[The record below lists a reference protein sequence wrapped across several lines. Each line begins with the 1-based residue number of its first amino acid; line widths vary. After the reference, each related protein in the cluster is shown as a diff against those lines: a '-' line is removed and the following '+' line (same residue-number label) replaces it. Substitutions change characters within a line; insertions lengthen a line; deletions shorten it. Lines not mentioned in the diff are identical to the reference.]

1 MATVTDETRLARVRA
16 NGLGGQSDTAGS
28 PRRRRGRIAAG
39 AAVMAVSGWLA
50 VAVFASAGSRDE
62 VLVVA
67 RPVDRFEQV
76 ERDDLRVVRVAADS
90 RVGSVPADRMDD
102 VVGRPASVP
111 LVEGSLLHE
120 DQVLHEDVVVGDGEA
135 AVGAV
140 LAEEDFP
147 STLAAGAE
155 VEVVVRPPAGSTSGP
170 LTLGAWV
177 LAVEDAERAGTESR
191 RVTLVVPA
199 RDVALVSAAASDD
212 RVSVAVTGE
221 R

>member
-1 MATVTDETRLARVRA
+1 LATVTDEARLARVRA
-16 NGLGGQSDTAGS
+16 NGLGFQGDTAGA

-39 AAVMAVSGWLA
+39 LAVMAICGWLA
-50 VAVFASAGSRDE
+50 VAVFASAGSREE

-67 RPVDRFEQV
+67 RPVGRFEPV

-90 RVGSVPADRMDD
+90 QVGTVPADRMGEM
-102 VVGRPASVP
+102 VGRPAAVA

-120 DQVLHEDVVVGDGEA
+120 DQVLEQDVVVGEGEA

-140 LAEEDFP
+140 LADEDFP

-155 VEVVVRPPAGSTSGP
+155 VEVVVRPPAGSPSGP
-170 LTLGAWV
+170 VTLGAWV
-177 LAVEDAERAGTESR
+177 LAVEDAERAGVESR
-191 RVTLVVPA
+191 RVTLVVPT